1 MENLKIKVIKMNEGA
16 VIPKFAH
23 TTDSGFDLYTS
34 EDYVIDAKSTG
45 AVPTGLKFELPE
57 GFGLMVR
64 PRSGNT
70 LKGVEG
76 IYEPMLDE
84 FGVLIHSEKEKMDL
98 KVQMGTVDQDYT
110 GEVKILTTNNEYYPV
125 RIPKG
130 TKLAQ
135 CVIEKVY
142 HSEFEI
148 VNELKSTERG
158 EKGFGSTGK

>member
-1 MENLKIKVIKMNEGA
+1 MEELKIKVLVLSEGA
-16 VIPKFAH
+16 KVPHFAH
-23 TTDSGFDLYTS
+23 PTDSGFDLYTS
-34 EDYVIDAKSTG
+34 EDITINAKSTA
-45 AVPTGLKFELPE
+45 AVPTGLSFELPT
-57 GFGLMVR
+57 GYGLMVR

-76 IYEPMLDE
+76 FYEPMLDE
-84 FGVLIHSEKEKMDL
+84 FGVLIHAEKERMDL
-98 KVQMGTVDQDYT
+98 KVQIGTVDQDYR

-125 RIPKG
+125 KIPKG

-148 VNELKSTERG
+148 VEKLNDTKRG
-158 EKGFGSTGK
+158 SNGFGSTGK